1 MRRLSAFALAL
12 SLSCA
17 AAPLAARAQVPPA
30 AAVADASRPA
40 DDRAKD
46 ASRKPVEL
54 IAFAG
59 IKPGDTV
66 MDLWPGGGYWSR
78 IFSKV
83 VGPKGHVY
91 AYVPAEITDFKGD
104 PLGKAKAMAAEP
116 GLGNVEA
123 ISDPLSSQPPP
134 AFANVLDVVWTFE
147 NYHDLHDPFLKG
159 ASVPDVLR
167 QRGRPPRA
175 GRRVRDRGPRRGR
188 GLGAQEHRRP
198 APHRPG
204 DGQGRAPGRGLRV
217 RRRVQGARQPCR
229 SPHRGGVRPL
239 GPRQDRPVRLPLP
252 QAEVS
257 GDRGGAFG

>member
-1 MRRLSAFALAL
+1 MRRLSAFAFAL
-12 SLSCA
+12 SLACA
-17 AAPLAARAQVPPA
+17 AAPLAAHAQESPA

-46 ASRKPVEL
+46 ADRKPVEL

-59 IKPGDTV
+59 IKPGDHV

-78 IFSKV
+78 IFSHV

-123 ISDPLSSQPPP
+123 ISDPLASQPPP
-134 AFANVLDVVWTFE
+134 QFAGVLDVIWTFE

-159 ASVPDVLR
+159 ASVPDFLKAAFTLLK
-167 QRGRPPRA
+167 P
-175 GRRVRDRGPRRGR
+175 
-188 GLGAQEHRRP
+188 
-198 APHRPG
+198 
-204 DGQGRAPGRGLRV
+204 
-217 RRRVQGARQPCR
+217 
-229 SPHRGGVRPL
+229 GGVFVIVDHAAPAGSGLKNTDDLHRIDPATVKAEL
-239 GPRQDRPVRLPLP
+239 LAAGFMFDGESKVLANPADPHTALVFDPSIRGKTDRFAYRFRKPR
-252 QAEVS
+252 
-257 GDRGGAFG
+257 